1 MLWRCDGDEAAQE
14 MRDGAVEMERCIK
27 LARDVKDA
35 VKRRVPDGGLLVHH
49 IRALAAGAA
58 QSDGEAGAQ

>member
-1 MLWRCDGDEAAQE
+1 